1 MGVGA
6 KHMCDR
12 HIPAA
17 DGRRSG
23 HLAGLAGTLLLVLVT
38 LTAGSAWSQGSGAD
52 RGDVVIVVDDGRLS
66 ARVGAAPLELVLQA
80 IVAQTDLAVE
90 VSGEL
95 GDVRPQEFSAL
106 TFEAALRRLI
116 GDRGLVMIYDQ
127 PEGRQ
132 RRLATVRVYG
142 YLVPDPSARQAAAQ
156 RVRGGSTRQTTSPT
170 GYADLAGKSK
180 DERLRAIGRLV
191 RVKDQASLEVLTAMM
206 AQDPEAA
213 VRRAAVSALGKVGG
227 ADAVVALDAAL
238 LDPEAEVRLSALRTL
253 HGVQGEESAPRLS
266 AVALGDQDSG
276 LRRQA
281 ILLLGSLKSD
291 EAWSTIEAAT
301 SDSDP
306 AVRQAAERALARRP

>member
-1 MGVGA
+1 
-6 KHMCDR
+6 
-12 HIPAA
+12 
-17 DGRRSG
+17 
-23 HLAGLAGTLLLVLVT
+23 LAGLAGALLLVLVT
-38 LTAGSAWSQGSGAD
+38 LTAGSAWSQGSSAG
-52 RGDVVIVVDDGRLS
+52 RSDVVIVVDDGRLS
-66 ARVGAAPLELVLQA
+66 ARVGAAPLEEVLQA

-127 PEGRQ
+127 AEGHQ
-132 RRLATVRVYG
+132 RRLAKVRVYG
-142 YLVPDPSARQAAAQ
+142 YLVPDPAARQAAAQ
-156 RVRGGSTRQTTSPT
+156 RVRVRSTREAASPNS
-170 GYADLAGKSK
+170 YADLAGKSK
-180 DERLRAIGRLV
+180 DERLRAVGRLA
-191 RVKDQASLEVLTAMM
+191 RAKDQASREVLTAMV
-206 AQDPEAA
+206 AQDPEAG
-213 VRRAAVSALGKVGG
+213 VRRAAVSALGKIGG
-227 ADAVVALDAAL
+227 AEVVAAIDAAL

-253 HGVQGEESAPRLS
+253 HGLQGEEAAPRLS